1 MSKQKADEEVMDNC
15 VYAVSLVIETQEE
28 HAEVCRMISRR
39 VSRSFPIPESM
50 TKCRYDLE
58 DEFWSVFDGV
68 GLILTEALEHGY
80 YVTPLQQD
88 MERLKTDFCLE
99 TSKCDRSL
107 DRISFI
113 IKNS

>member
-1 MSKQKADEEVMDNC
+1 MSNQYLNQEVMDNC

-39 VSRSFPIPESM
+39 VSRSFPIPDSM
-50 TKCRYDLE
+50 TKCRYVLA
-58 DEFWSVFDGV
+58 DEFCAVFDSV
-68 GLILTEALEHGY
+68 LFILTEALEHGY
-80 YVTPLQQD
+80 EDVESLQQD

-107 DRISFI
+107 LLT
-113 IKNS
+113 NS